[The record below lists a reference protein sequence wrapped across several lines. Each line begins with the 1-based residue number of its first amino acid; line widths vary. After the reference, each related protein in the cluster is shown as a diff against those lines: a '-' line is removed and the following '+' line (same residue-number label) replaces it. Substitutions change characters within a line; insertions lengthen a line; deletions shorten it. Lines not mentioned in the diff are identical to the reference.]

1 MLAAAVLILALP
13 RPALAYIGP
22 GAGFA
27 LAGSA
32 FAVLAAVF
40 SAVVMLF
47 TWPVRWAVRWV
58 RGGLALARS
67 RVKRFVIL
75 GLDGMDYRL
84 TQQFLAEGKLPNLAA
99 LRDQGCFKPLLST
112 VPPISPVAWS
122 SFQTG
127 VNPGKHNIFDFLT
140 PDLRTYQPKL
150 SSTDI
155 RPPRRFLGL
164 GKYRIPLGGARIR
177 LLRKS
182 TPFWTVLGKHGI
194 FASVLRVPIT
204 FPPEKL
210 RGVLLSGMCVPDL
223 RGSQGMF
230 SYYTTRGDAKGENT
244 GGETRSVVRQG
255 DAIHAALI
263 GPENPLRKDG
273 APLELPFAIKIRGAD
288 SAELTIGGTLYRL
301 RTGDYSEWI
310 RVAFRAGPGIKVYGI
325 CRFLLKST
333 EPDFAL
339 YVTPINLDPE
349 RPAMPISYPAI
360 YATYLAK
367 RQGRFATLGLAEDS
381 WALNEGV
388 LDDKD
393 FIRQCVDFDRERE
406 QMFFDCL
413 DKVKRGLCACV
424 FDGTDRIQH
433 AFWRDTDAGDSPI
446 PSPSARGQGEGAAPS
461 PDQPSA
467 AARRGQDEGA
477 AQTPNR
483 VLEELYLRMDALVG
497 RVVAACDHDRTV
509 LMIISDHGFNS
520 FRRGVDLN
528 RWLETAG
535 YLAVKEG
542 RRPDK
547 YLAAVDWSRT
557 RAFAVGLAGIFINLK
572 GRQSQGIVAPG
583 AEAAALRREIAQRL
597 GGLADPESGQPAVK
611 TVYLAQEVYRGPYKD
626 AAPDLIVGYQ
636 RGYRASWETAVG
648 QVTDD
653 VFHTNKK
660 AWSGDHC
667 VDQSLVPGV
676 LFCNRKI
683 ADERPRLMD
692 VGPTVLEMFGVPL
705 PGYMDGVAWEVEER
719 S

>member
-1 MLAAAVLILALP
+1 MIRTLRVALLAAVLILAVAS
-13 RPALAYIGP
+13 PAMAYIGP

-32 FAVLAAVF
+32 FAVAAALF
-40 SAVVMLF
+40 SAILMLF
-47 TWPVRWAVRWV
+47 TWPVRWAVRSI

-84 TQQFLAEGKLPNLAA
+84 TRKFMAEGKLPNLAA
-99 LRDQGCFKPLLST
+99 LGERGCFKPLAST

-150 SSTDI
+150 SSTEI
-155 RPPRRFLGL
+155 RPPRRTVGL
-164 GKYRIPLGGARIR
+164 GKYRLPLGGAPIR

-182 TPFWTVLGKHGI
+182 TPFWTLLGKHGI
-194 FASVLRVPIT
+194 FSSVLRVPIT

-223 RGSQGMF
+223 RGSQGTF
-230 SYYTTRGDAKGENT
+230 SYYSTRLDGETEPT
-244 GGETRSVVRQG
+244 GGETHQVVRQG
-255 DAIHAALI
+255 ATIAAALI

-273 APLELPFAIKIRGAD
+273 AVMKLPFAIEIRGAD
-288 SAELTIGGTLYRL
+288 AADLRIGGRL
-301 RTGDYSEWI
+301 HRLQKGEYSPWI
-310 RVAFRAGPGIKVYGI
+310 PVAFRAAPGMKVHGL
-325 CRFLLKST
+325 CRFLLRST
-333 EPDFAL
+333 EPNFAL
-339 YVTPINLDPE
+339 YVTPIHLDPE
-349 RPAMPISYPAI
+349 RPAMPISYPAV
-360 YATYLAK
+360 YSTYLAK
-367 RQGRFATLGLAEDS
+367 RQGPFATLGLAEDT
-381 WALNEGV
+381 WALNEGAI
-388 LDDKD
+388 DDQA
-393 FIRQCVDFDRERE
+393 FIQQCVDDDRERE
-406 QMFFDCL
+406 LMFFDCL
-413 DKVKRGLCACV
+413 DKVKRGLCAVV

-433 AFWRDTDAGDSPI
+433 TFWRDTDAGSHPV
-446 PSPSARGQGEGAAPS
+446 PSPSGRGQGEGPSENGTVPLAP
-461 PDQPSA
+461 
-467 AARRGQDEGA
+467 
-477 AQTPNR
+477 QTPDR

-497 RVVAACDHDRTV
+497 RVVAECDCEQSV

-520 FRRGVDLN
+520 FRRGLDLN
-528 RWLETAG
+528 RWLEIGG
-535 YLAVKEG
+535 YLKVNEPARSK
-542 RRPDK
+542 K
-547 YLAAVDWSRT
+547 YLAAIDWAHT

-583 AEAAALRREIAQRL
+583 AEAAALCREIAQKL
-597 GGLADPESGQPAVK
+597 AALADPENGQPAVK
-611 TVYLAQEVYRGPYKD
+611 TVYLASETYRGPYKD

-648 QVTDD
+648 QVTDS
-653 VFHTNKK
+653 VFHTNTK

-683 ADERPRLMD
+683 ETEHARLMD
-692 VGPTVLEMFGVPL
+692 IGPTVLDMFGVPV
-705 PGYMDGVAWEVEER
+705 PAYMDGKPLAVE
-719 S
+719 